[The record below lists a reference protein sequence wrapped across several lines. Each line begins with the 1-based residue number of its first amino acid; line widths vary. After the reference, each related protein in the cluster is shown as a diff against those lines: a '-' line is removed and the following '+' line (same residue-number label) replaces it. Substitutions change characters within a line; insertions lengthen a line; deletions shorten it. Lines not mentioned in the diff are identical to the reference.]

1 MTDDGESRE
10 IAKHSPQRRCAR
22 RERLE
27 GSRGDPTHAL
37 MCVSCAATA
46 RSVALTSRPRASTG
60 GDQRG
65 APCWCPGYSG
75 LWGGVAQATRR
86 KSGRSAGPAPWQQQ
100 EDDSPSSIPS
110 LASADGPAAGGAA
123 QRSWNLEARM
133 EPCCDRGRFSTPREP
148 AFLLV
153 LCVRACACVATNTM
167 RPRMTSLGTAWVR
180 SRSVLPGVHAT
191 VQARRPGQVMDDSRA
206 PRHQSRQRPRYPRM
220 LPNRQERARVSSIPI
235 IHPGRAAVCVRRVI
249 TPFRGHQQDSLPSS

>member
-27 GSRGDPTHAL
+27 GSWGDPTHAL
-37 MCVSCAATA
+37 I
-46 RSVALTSRPRASTG
+46 
-60 GDQRG
+60 
-65 APCWCPGYSG
+65 G

-123 QRSWNLEARM
+123 QRSWNLEARN
-133 EPCCDRGRFSTPREP
+133 P
-148 AFLLV
+148 A
-153 LCVRACACVATNTM
+153 ATAGA
-167 RPRMTSLGTAWVR
+167 L
-180 SRSVLPGVHAT
+180 
-191 VQARRPGQVMDDSRA
+191 ARRENLPFCSSSASAHAPASPLILCGPG
-206 PRHQSRQRPRYPRM
+206 
-220 LPNRQERARVSSIPI
+220 
-235 IHPGRAAVCVRRVI
+235 
-249 TPFRGHQQDSLPSS
+249 

>member
-123 QRSWNLEARM
+123 QRSWNLEARN
-133 EPCCDRGRFSTPREP
+133 P
-148 AFLLV
+148 A
-153 LCVRACACVATNTM
+153 ATAGA
-167 RPRMTSLGTAWVR
+167 L
-180 SRSVLPGVHAT
+180 
-191 VQARRPGQVMDDSRA
+191 ARRENLPFCSSSASAHAPASPLILCGPG
-206 PRHQSRQRPRYPRM
+206 
-220 LPNRQERARVSSIPI
+220 
-235 IHPGRAAVCVRRVI
+235 
-249 TPFRGHQQDSLPSS
+249 